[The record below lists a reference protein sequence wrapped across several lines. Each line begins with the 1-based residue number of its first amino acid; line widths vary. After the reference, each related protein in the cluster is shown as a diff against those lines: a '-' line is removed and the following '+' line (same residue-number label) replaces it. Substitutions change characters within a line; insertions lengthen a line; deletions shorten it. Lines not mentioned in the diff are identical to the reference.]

1 MVGTKSNF
9 EKFDFF
15 WKIDEIWRILA
26 IFQFLKNITLC
37 GLNRQQFW
45 LEHFFCN
52 SPKNSLKFAKFW
64 QFFKKKKSNFLL
76 QKWIV
81 HGWYKNQKNVEN
93 FGNFDPFWPYL
104 ENCTLKWD
112 LSIFWSYRTPRR
124 YIWKIQIFS
133 NFFQFFKSSR

>member
-15 WKIDEIWRILA
+15 FEKLTKFDEFW
-26 IFQFLKNITLC
+26 QFLKNITLC
-37 GLNRQQFW
+37 GLNRLQFW

-52 SPKNSLKFAKFW
+52 CPKNSLKSAIFW
-64 QFFKKKKSNFLL
+64 QFFKKKKWNFLL

-93 FGNFDPFWPYL
+93 FGNF
-104 ENCTLKWD
+104 
-112 LSIFWSYRTPRR
+112 
-124 YIWKIQIFS
+124 
-133 NFFQFFKSSR
+133 